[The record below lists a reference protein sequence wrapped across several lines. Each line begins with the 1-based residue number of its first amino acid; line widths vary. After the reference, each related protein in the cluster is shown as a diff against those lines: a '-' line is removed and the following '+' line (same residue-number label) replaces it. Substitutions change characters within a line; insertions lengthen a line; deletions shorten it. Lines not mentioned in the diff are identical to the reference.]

1 MSTSKQAYLAAKY
14 MSGAKAEAILSRVSS
29 SDTQKKKKKK
39 VFDGASTAST
49 SYIKDDDAGWGGA
62 LPSGA
67 NDGEEDVIAQG
78 DAIVASDRSFKK
90 RRTEDGGW
98 ETIRVPTPP
107 SADEQPL
114 VVETDSTPLTGGL
127 LSGDQIKRIRGETVA
142 KDKTKPAEA
151 EETVYRDQSG
161 RKIDTKAERAAAA
174 REKRLQQ
181 EKEALKMEWGKGLV
195 QREEEEKRR
204 LELEKEKTRGLARYL
219 NSRSPFN
226 GFPLSLTTVIVGMLM
241 MKI

>member
-1 MSTSKQAYLAAKY
+1 